1 MKEKKD
7 KIDVE
12 LSQLLKQQSYK
23 ENTNEWFTPRVLNK
37 LPAKQ
42 DNSARHMA
50 WGFYVAAVL
59 VCAGVWT
66 WLLFFSD
73 TSVITIRDLIY
84 TTIAAIVTL
93 ILVFTPLVAMFRE

>member
-12 LSQLLKQQSYK
+12 LSQLLKQQSYQ

-59 VCAGVWT
+59 VCLALIGALVYAA
-66 WLLFFSD
+66 LQLPAFGGAD
-73 TSVITIRDLIY
+73 T
-84 TTIAAIVTL
+84 
-93 ILVFTPLVAMFRE
+93 LVDSEVSAPRS

>member
-12 LSQLLKQQSYK
+12 LNKLLKQQSYK

-59 VCAGVWT
+59 VCAGV
-66 WLLFFSD
+66 
-73 TSVITIRDLIY
+73 
-84 TTIAAIVTL
+84 
-93 ILVFTPLVAMFRE
+93 